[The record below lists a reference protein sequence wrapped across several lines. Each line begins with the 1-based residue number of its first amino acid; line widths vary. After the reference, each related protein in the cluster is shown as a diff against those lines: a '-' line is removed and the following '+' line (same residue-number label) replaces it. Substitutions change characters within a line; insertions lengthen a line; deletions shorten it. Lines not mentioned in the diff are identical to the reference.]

1 MSDSFQRLITMSDTR
16 PLSLSEQ
23 AELGPLRQPE
33 RSQVSLLIRHFLE
46 RFFNHE
52 TASPDGDAKARLIL
66 IAFAAGLP
74 PFMVAVYLWPV
85 YHPFRG
91 WPPGHTAV
99 GPPPY
104 WVQVNHHFFFVLYSF
119 VAMGIVAVFEWD
131 LFFPDLLDIFVLG
144 TLPLAEH
151 RVFLA
156 RVGAIGVLIF
166 GFLFDANF
174 LAPVVLPAATD
185 PPHLARFV
193 AGHIVAVAGSGLFA
207 AAFIL
212 ALQSVLLSI
221 LGERLF
227 RRISLALQG
236 LVVTVLVILFLLF
249 PVLSGVTPGL
259 LQSGIGAVRWFPP
272 FWFLGMYQRLLEG
285 PAALPVFAELAKIGW
300 VATLA
305 VGAAALAFYPVAYFR
320 RVRQLVEGASTRSTH
335 NRMAAPL
342 YGLLHATLVRPP
354 IRRAI
359 FHFIGQT
366 LLRVPRY
373 RIYLVLYGG
382 VGLSVVVAT
391 VLRFTVHVQ
400 DLHAEVS
407 ADGIRVSIGIV
418 AFWVIAGLRTAF
430 VSSGNQRGSWA
441 LRIVHG
447 KPPHFKAG
455 MEQLLAAK
463 VWVML
468 CGAVVTMAAIGAFRL
483 VAPAE
488 LLGWSATAAQL
499 LVAAGMCV
507 LLTDAFFLNVTNV
520 PFTGEPTR
528 EQPNLAFT
536 MLRYFTFFPL
546 VTALSLASEYWIENN
561 AEHFGIAALLIVVA
575 HLWFRKR
582 HRDVVRLDSTQMQ
595 LEEGEE
601 EFPMKLGLRY

>member
-1 MSDSFQRLITMSDTR
+1 MSDTR

-23 AELGPLRQPE
+23 AELGPIRQPE

-66 IAFAAGLP
+66 IAMSTGLP
-74 PFMVAVYLWPV
+74 PFVVAIYLWPV
-85 YHPFRG
+85 YHHVIVFRQDY
-91 WPPGHTAV
+91 PLTVVPV
-99 GPPPY
+99 PY
-104 WVQVNHHFFFVLYSF
+104 WMQVNHHFFFVLYSF
-119 VAMGIVAVFEWD
+119 VAMGIVTVFEWD

-144 TLPLAEH
+144 TLPVAGH

-156 RVGAIGVLIF
+156 RVGAIAVLIF

-212 ALQSVLLSI
+212 ALQGVLLSI

-236 LVVTVLVILFLLF
+236 LAVTVLVVLFLLF

-259 LQSGIGAVRWFPP
+259 LQSDGASARLFPP
-272 FWFLGMYQRLLEG
+272 FWFLGIYQRLLEG
-285 PAALPVFAELAKIGW
+285 PSALPVFAELAKIGW

-305 VGAAALAFYPVAYFR
+305 VGGAALAFYPVAYLR
-320 RVRQLVEGASTRSTH
+320 RVRQLVEGASTRSTR
-335 NRMAAPL
+335 NRTAVPL
-342 YGLLHATLVRPP
+342 YGLLHATVVRPP

-382 VGLSVVVAT
+382 VGFSVVVAT
-391 VLRFTVHVQ
+391 VLRFTIERQH
-400 DLHAEVS
+400 LHAEIS
-407 ADGIRVSIGIV
+407 ADGIRVAIGIV

-430 VSSGNQRGSWA
+430 VSSGNRRGSWA

-447 KPPHFKAG
+447 KPPHFDAA

-483 VAPAE
+483 VAPVE
-488 LLGWSATAAQL
+488 LLGRSATAAQL
-499 LVAAGMCV
+499 LVAVGLCV
-507 LLTDAFFLNVTNV
+507 LLTDAFFVNVTIV
-520 PFTGEPTR
+520 PFTGEPAR
-528 EQPNLAFT
+528 EQTNLAFT
-536 MLRYFTFFPL
+536 MLRYFTFFPV
-546 VTALSLASEYWIENN
+546 VTALSIASEYWIENN
-561 AEHFGIAALLIVVA
+561 AKHFGIAAISIVVA

-582 HRDVVRLDSTQMQ
+582 HRDVVRLDSNQIE

-601 EFPMKLGLRY
+601 DFPMRLGLRY